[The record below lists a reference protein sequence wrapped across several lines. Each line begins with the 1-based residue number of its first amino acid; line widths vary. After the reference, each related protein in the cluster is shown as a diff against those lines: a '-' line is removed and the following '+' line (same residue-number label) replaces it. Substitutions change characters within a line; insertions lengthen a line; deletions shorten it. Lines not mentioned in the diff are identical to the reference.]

1 MKMAVMRLIDAA
13 YPWLLENIL
22 WFFIGL
28 SAVLVHKDLVTPAY
42 VRLWR
47 DKGIRVMAWTVND
60 PLDGKQ
66 RTALFCEM
74 KILSN
79 IDLHLNLINMLGS
92 CTTEFVTTGEVFM
105 LLEFCKEG
113 ENTFYT
119 Q

>member
-1 MKMAVMRLIDAA
+1 MKIHFIIFFSGYATG
-13 YPWLLENIL
+13 LLNTNSKTEVAI
-22 WFFIGL
+22 
-28 SAVLVHKDLVTPAY
+28 K
-42 VRLWR
+42 
-47 DKGIRVMAWTVND
+47 TVND

-113 ENTFYT
+113 KQSYCIFHSTN
-119 Q
+119 

>member
-1 MKMAVMRLIDAA
+1 MQEFIKIEIDLILKRFILFSIGTASDLF
-13 YPWLLENIL
+13 YPNSKTEVAI
-22 WFFIGL
+22 
-28 SAVLVHKDLVTPAY
+28 K
-42 VRLWR
+42 
-47 DKGIRVMAWTVND
+47 TVND

-105 LLEFCKEG
+105 LLEFCKKGKEIFKDHICYSI
-113 ENTFYT
+113 ELYH
-119 Q
+119 

>member
-1 MKMAVMRLIDAA
+1 
-13 YPWLLENIL
+13 
-22 WFFIGL
+22 
-28 SAVLVHKDLVTPAY
+28 
-42 VRLWR
+42 
-47 DKGIRVMAWTVND
+47 VMAYNPKFEIARKNFVVEQMLGGGHFGCVYSGFATGLHSNKSKTEVAIKTVND

-105 LLEFCKEG
+105 LLEFCKKG
-113 ENTFYT
+113 
-119 Q
+119 